1 MKRVDVVKRVRAP
14 VRIDFAG
21 GTTDI
26 EPFVSEYGGCVLNA
40 SINRYVNGE
49 LKATNKKVELK
60 YSSNVPTSSGLGTSG
75 AMNLVWLSLIS
86 NNKDKTKLAEGVYK
100 LEQSMGLVGGKQD
113 QYAAAF
119 GGINFIEFG
128 KNNKVKI
135 HKLKLSNDLIKKLEN
150 NLVLVYSGK
159 PHFSGNFNKAM
170 IDNLKKGKTT
180 KNFIEIKNIARKMK
194 NSLLKEDL
202 DSFAQLMNEES
213 EQRAQLHP
221 SILGTEIKNI
231 IKQGFENGATS
242 AKICGS
248 GGGGSVLFF
257 TYDRKRLVN
266 RFKDKI
272 IDFKF
277 DFDGLRYL

>member
-1 MKRVDVVKRVRAP
+1 MVKEVVVKRVKAP

-26 EPFVSEYGGCVLNA
+26 EPFASEYGGCVLNA
-40 SINRYVNGE
+40 GIDRYVIGK
-49 LKATNKKVELK
+49 LIKGTKKVELK
-60 YSSNVPTSSGLGTSG
+60 YSSNVPTSSGLGTSSV
-75 AMNLVWLSLIS
+75 MNLVWLSLIS
-86 NNKDKTKLAEGVYK
+86 NNKDKKQLAEGVYK

-119 GGINFIEFG
+119 GGINFIEFS

-135 HKLKLSNDLIKKLEN
+135 QRLKLSNDFIRKLEN
-150 NLVLVYSGK
+150 NLVLVYTGK

-170 IDNLKKGKTT
+170 KDNL
-180 KNFIEIKNIARKMK
+180 IRK
-194 NSLLKEDL
+194 DL
-202 DSFAQLMNEES
+202 DSFVELMNKET
-213 EQRAQLHP
+213 EQRTQLHS
-221 SILGTEIKNI
+221 SIAGKSMKDI
-231 IKQGFENGATS
+231 IRKGFENGAIG

-266 RFKDKI
+266 KFKDKV

-277 DFDGLRYL
+277 DFEGLKYL

>member
-1 MKRVDVVKRVRAP
+1 MVKEVVVKRVKAP

-26 EPFVSEYGGCVLNA
+26 EPFASEYGGCVLNA
-40 SINRYVNGE
+40 GIDRYVIGK
-49 LKATNKKVELK
+49 LIKGTKKVELK
-60 YSSNVPTSSGLGTSG
+60 YSSNVPTSSGLGTSSV
-75 AMNLVWLSLIS
+75 MNLVWLSLIS
-86 NNKDKTKLAEGVYK
+86 NNKDKKQLAEGVYK

-119 GGINFIEFG
+119 GGINFIEFS

-135 HKLKLSNDLIKKLEN
+135 QRLKLSNDFIRKLEN
-150 NLVLVYSGK
+150 NLVLVYTGK

-170 IDNLKKGKTT
+170 IDNLKKGKTI

-194 NSLLKEDL
+194 DSLLRKDL
-202 DSFAQLMNEES
+202 DSFVELMNKET
-213 EQRAQLHP
+213 EQRTQLHS
-221 SILGTEIKNI
+221 SIAGKSMKDI
-231 IKQGFENGATS
+231 IRKGFENGAIG

-266 RFKDKI
+266 KFKDKV

-277 DFDGLRYL
+277 DFEGLKYL